1 MTLVGV
7 FYLCL
12 KVIALGAGLHTF
24 AFTPAMLVPFL
35 KHLVAL
41 QLVYH
46 ATLWMVRISGLAF
59 YARVC
64 NNAPAFRFHMWIAF
78 GFVTVVFLA
87 QFLIL
92 ALQCIPLK
100 AVWGDGPGTCLPI
113 RTTFISTAAMT
124 IVCDALVLLIP
135 LRVIWVLQTDL
146 RRKFIL
152 AFVLLFGVLYVPPIY
167 VNSVHV
173 SATANSM
180 TIFSAVA

>member
-1 MTLVGV
+1 M
-7 FYLCL
+7 
-12 KVIALGAGLHTF
+12 
-24 AFTPAMLVPFL
+24 L

-46 ATLWMVRISGLAF
+46 ANLWMVRISGLAF

-78 GFVTVVFLA
+78 AFVTAVFIA

-100 AVWGDGPGTCLPI
+100 ALWGDGTGTCLPI
-113 RTTFISTAAMT
+113 RATFISTATMT

-135 LRVIWVLQTDL
+135 FRVIWGLQTNL

-152 AFVLLFGVLYVPPIY
+152 AFVLLFGVLYVSRPC
-167 VNSVHV
+167 VNSAPLL
-173 SATANSM
+173 ATADSM
-180 TIFSAVA
+180 TILVL

>member
-1 MTLVGV
+1 
-7 FYLCL
+7 
-12 KVIALGAGLHTF
+12 
-24 AFTPAMLVPFL
+24 MLVPML

-46 ATLWMVRISGLAF
+46 ANLWLVRISGLAF

-78 GFVTVVFLA
+78 GFVTAVFIC

-100 AVWGDGPGTCLPI
+100 SLWGDGPGKCLSI
-113 RTTFISTAAMT
+113 RATFISTATMT

-135 LRVIWVLQTDL
+135 FRVIWGLQTDL
-146 RRKFIL
+146 RRKLIL
-152 AFVLLFGVLYVPPIY
+152 AFVLLFGVLYVPPIC
-167 VNSVHV
+167 VNSPPFF
-173 SATANSM
+173 ATANSM
-180 TIFSAVA
+180 SIFSAVV